1 MTRMLMIAAYL
12 FSLTMFVSCSKEQE
26 KEAEPIVSV
35 QADEVRS
42 GSIQRI
48 ITAEG
53 ILRAVDQSSIMPK
66 ISSPIRK
73 FYVNRGDHVRQGQLL
88 AELESSDLAATV
100 VDARGAY
107 EQAAAAYRIT
117 SSATVPEEL
126 VKAQQDAQAAK
137 QSAEAGQ
144 KLLQSREQ
152 LYKEGALARRLV
164 DEAAVSYAQAKG
176 QYETAQKHLES
187 LQSVGRHEEVKGA
200 AGQLESAKGK
210 YEAAQA
216 QLSYAQIRS
225 PITGVVADR
234 AVFPGEM
241 ASAGSALVTIV
252 DASTVIARVNVPPD
266 QAAYIRVGHPA
277 MVSATDTSEQLPGK
291 VTVVSPAIDPSSTTV
306 EIWVAAPNPKGQLR
320 PGGSARVTIMAD
332 TLINVVVVP
341 TSALLPSTEGG
352 NSVMVIGSDSIAHEH
367 KVLVGVRELEKVQI
381 LDGVKSGE
389 RIVVGGGFGLQDGS
403 HVQVEKPGKPEEP
416 GNAKT
421 EDKKPGTH
429 E

>member
-1 MTRMLMIAAYL
+1 MMAAYL
-12 FSLTMFVSCSKEQE
+12 FSLTMLVSCSKEEE

-35 QADEVRS
+35 QVDEVRS

-66 ISSPIRK
+66 ISSPVRK

-164 DEAAVSYAQAKG
+164 DEAAVSYAQAKS

-216 QLSYAQIRS
+216 QLSYGQIRS

-241 ASAGSALVTIV
+241 ASAGSPLITVV

-277 MVSATDTSEQLPGK
+277 TVSPTDASEQLPGK

-306 EIWVAAPNPKGQLR
+306 EIWVAAPNPKGRLR
-320 PGGSARVTIMAD
+320 PGGSVRVTIMAD
-332 TLINVVVVP
+332 TLTNAVVVP

-367 KVLVGVRELEKVQI
+367 KVQVGVRELEKVQI
-381 LDGVKSGE
+381 LDGVESGE

-403 HVQVEKPGKPEEP
+403 HVRVEKPGKP
-416 GNAKT
+416 GGARRRK
-421 EDKKPGTH
+421 D
-429 E
+429 